1 MKEGFRQ
8 SMAWLHT
15 WTGLVFGWLLFAIFL
30 TGTLAYFK
38 AEISHWM
45 QPEIP
50 VHAIDSANSL
60 SLAQGYLQQHAPA
73 ASRWLID
80 LPNARDPA
88 LTVRWQ
94 NTPVEAGKRGG
105 FTQKHSMR
113 RPVQKYRPGTAGAAS
128 SSTASISSCKC
139 LIRGAAGWR
148 RRPRW

>member
-105 FTQKHSMR
+105 FTQKRSMR
-113 RPVQKYRPGTAGAAS
+113 RPVQK
-128 SSTASISSCKC
+128 
-139 LIRGAAGWR
+139 
-148 RRPRW
+148 